1 MINVARLY
9 CYRHVTWIDVPVKEA
24 KETRRRLVQAGCD
37 HHADR
42 GSLMAPTLNCTVGDP
57 AANSYVCLDEA
68 EEIAANIPGGD
79 EWIALTEEEKVF
91 SLIAAT
97 SLLETLQYR
106 GEICSASQRLKWPR
120 QGEDCE
126 GRPFDC
132 STIPYKVKEATV
144 MLAMQMA
151 KDPGG
156 IIGGGGVDNSP
167 AGTFTKRQKLGDLE
181 IEYAQFNNNVGSNC
195 DDCNEPLAYQKF
207 PWLEAVLGCL
217 TDMPVI
223 GGARIIG
230 RVRS

>member
-1 MINVARLY
+1 
-9 CYRHVTWIDVPVKEA
+9 
-24 KETRRRLVQAGCD
+24 
-37 HHADR
+37 
-42 GSLMAPTLNCTVGDP
+42 MAPALDATIAG
-57 AANSYVCLDEA
+57 ASSNSYVDLVEA
-68 EEIAANIPGGD
+68 VAIARNIPGGD
-79 EWIALTEEEKVF
+79 DWVALTDDEKVF

-97 SLLETLQYR
+97 ALLETLQYR
-106 GEICSASQRLKWPR
+106 GTICTATQRLKWPR
-120 QGEDCE
+120 EGVDCE
-126 GRPFDC
+126 GRPFTC
-132 STIPYKVKEATV
+132 TTIPYKIQEAEV
-144 MLAMQMA
+144 MLAMQLA

-217 TDMPVI
+217 TDMPII

>member
-1 MINVARLY
+1 
-9 CYRHVTWIDVPVKEA
+9 
-24 KETRRRLVQAGCD
+24 
-37 HHADR
+37 
-42 GSLMAPTLNCTVGDP
+42 MAPTLNCTVGDP

-68 EEIAANIPGGD
+68 EEIAANIPGGA

-97 SLLETLQYR
+97 ALLETLQYA
-106 GEICSASQRLKWPR
+106 GQICSANQRLKWPR

-132 STIPYKVKEATV
+132 STIPYKIKEATV

-167 AGTFTKRQKLGDLE
+167 AGTFTKRQKLGDLRNR
-181 IEYAQFNNNVGSNC
+181 IR
-195 DDCNEPLAYQKF
+195 
-207 PWLEAVLGCL
+207 
-217 TDMPVI
+217 PVQQQCWF
-223 GGARIIG
+223 
-230 RVRS
+230 

>member
-1 MINVARLY
+1 
-9 CYRHVTWIDVPVKEA
+9 
-24 KETRRRLVQAGCD
+24 
-37 HHADR
+37 
-42 GSLMAPTLNCTVGDP
+42 MAPTLNCTVGDP

-106 GEICSASQRLKWPR
+106 GEICSASQRLKWAAAR
-120 QGEDCE
+120 RRLRRTTLRLFGSALQI
-126 GRPFDC
+126 R
-132 STIPYKVKEATV
+132 EATV

-217 TDMPVI
+217 LICLLLVR
-223 GGARIIG
+223 ARIIG
-230 RVRS
+230 G

>member
-1 MINVARLY
+1 
-9 CYRHVTWIDVPVKEA
+9 
-24 KETRRRLVQAGCD
+24 
-37 HHADR
+37 
-42 GSLMAPTLNCTVGDP
+42 MAPTLNCTVGDP
-57 AANSYVCLDEA
+57 TANSYVCLDEA
-68 EEIAANIPGGD
+68 EEIAANIPGGVD
-79 EWIALTEEEKVF
+79 WIALTEEEKIF

-97 SLLETLQYR
+97 SMLETLQYR
-106 GEICSASQRLKWPR
+106 GEVCSTNQRLKWPR
-120 QGEDCE
+120 QGVDCE

-132 STIPYKVKEATV
+132 SEIPYKIKEATV

-151 KDPGG
+151 RNPGG